1 MKIKNATVKNLKVT
15 AAVVIPAPTGLTS
28 SDPSTSAWQIK
39 QDYPASTDGVYWIQN
54 ANINGGDPIEIYA
67 DMTTDG
73 GGWTLIMQNAVGRVN
88 NTPGWT
94 FENALVR
101 NFTTPPTALAAANS
115 GDLSANYS
123 IIGFADYIKRSASG
137 FEYML
142 EAGVRGTDGGIWTAN
157 EAYSFVGEADL
168 TALSAQGSTLY
179 FGGTQSIIDGFNAV
193 ISTGNGFRQNVT
205 LTTKFGSWDYN
216 NNGLEKRMPW
226 FTAIPSGIAGE
237 AIFTTTHDDGGSW
250 WGSLMVFSAG
260 WDPAPWN
267 NNQPGIIW
275 YWVR

>member
-1 MKIKNATVKNLKVT
+1 MRIRNATIKNLKVST
-15 AAVVIPAPTGLTS
+15 VRPPPTGLTS
-28 SDPSTSAWQIK
+28 ADPSTSAWQIK
-39 QDYPASTDGVYWIQN
+39 QDYPASTDGNYWIQN
-54 ANINGGDPIEIYA
+54 DNYNGGYPIEIYA

-73 GGWTLIMQNAVGRVN
+73 GGWTLIMQNAVGRVG

-101 NFTTPPTALAAANS
+101 NFTTPPTQLGTANS

-142 EAGVRGTDGGIWTAN
+142 EAGARNSDGGIWTAN

-168 TALSAQGSTLY
+168 TALSAQGSNLY
-179 FGGTQSIIDGFNAV
+179 FGGTQSIIDGFSAV
-193 ISTGNGFRQNVT
+193 VATGNGFRQNVT

-216 NNGLEKRMPW
+216 NQGLEKRMPW
-226 FTAIPSGIAGE
+226 LTPTGAGLSGE
-237 AIFTTTHDDGGSW
+237 AILTTTHDDGGSW
-250 WGSLMVFSAG
+250 WGTLMTFSAG

>member
-1 MKIKNATVKNLKVT
+1 MSLILSSGFTLGPGFT
-15 AAVVIPAPTGLTS
+15 ADAGFILPPPNGLTS
-28 SDPSTSAWQIK
+28 ATASTSAWQIK

-54 ANINGGDPIEIYA
+54 DNYNGGYPIEIYA

-73 GGWTLIMQNAVGRVN
+73 GGWTLILQNTV
-88 NTPGWT
+88 PSWT
-94 FENALVR
+94 YENALVR
-101 NFTTPPTALAAANS
+101 NFATPPTTLETANS
-115 GDLSANYS
+115 GNDSANYS
-123 IIGFADYIKRSASG
+123 IIGFADYIKRSESG

-142 EAGVRGTDGGIWTAN
+142 EAGTRGTDGGIFTAN

-168 TALSAQGSTLY
+168 VALAAQGSGLY
-179 FGGTQSIIDGFNAV
+179 FGGTQYGIDGYNAI

-226 FTAIPSGIAGE
+226 LTPNGAGLSGE

-250 WGSLMVFSAG
+250 WGTLMTFTASFQ
-260 WDPAPWN
+260 PAPWN
-267 NNQPGIIW
+267 GTGPGIIW